1 MPYNIPFNFNH
12 DNLDDT
18 KVLHFVDHMQMKYIT
33 YWKHSFAIQQI
44 QLEFYSLILYTIDL
58 S

>member
-18 KVLHFVDHMQMKYIT
+18 KVLHFVDHMQMKFL
-33 YWKHSFAIQQI
+33 SFAIQQI